1 MRWVIRNRK
10 FFINDSGNHWT
21 CPDARCESI
30 CHRAAVQYVC
40 KFSLLVIG
48 QRRRTSRAMPLQ
60 HTVHSLLLPVSQP
73 NGDFGTVN
81 LESVANLGSCFALHA
96 EYHGVE
102 STGNSICSFSNG
114 LFAKCNQLLYLF
126 GRSMDFDHFH

>member
-1 MRWVIRNRK
+1 MSRVIRNRK

-48 QRRRTSRAMPLQ
+48 QRRRASRAVPLQ
-60 HTVHSLLLPVSQP
+60 PTVHPFLLPVSQP
-73 NGDFGTVN
+73 YGDFGTVN
-81 LESVANLGSCFALHA
+81 LENVANLGSCLTLHA

-102 STGNSICSFSNG
+102 STGNSI
-114 LFAKCNQLLYLF
+114 
-126 GRSMDFDHFH
+126 